1 LVPRLYPFL
10 RHTITSVRS
19 AVLRALL
26 TFLNVQGD
34 GTKGWVDGKVLRLV
48 FQNLLVER
56 NEAVL
61 SLSLQVWTALI
72 TELAKDSPT
81 RFAQQF
87 GPHLDPL
94 LTLLTTPIG
103 ISRHPCPMDPSLFIR
118 PSGQTLVL
126 PGIVVPP
133 RGPSPSQVPTQEP
146 ERKRR
151 RKSEKKEEPVS
162 AGHNVDGHMIQGD
175 VDLVGLE
182 TIIKTKIAGAT
193 AMGLAMSLWPKEGV
207 LVVFQ
212 PRIIPHLKSPYASTQ
227 LVVAMTVE
235 EYSKAHKEPNPLKS
249 VFLEALIDVL
259 NSDRPAFYRDL
270 VSYMQ
275 IVRSQCQALLNAF
288 KYDGKVAASKI
299 PTIAVVVQ
307 GDVDAGPDA
316 FGIDKAERIINEDF
330 TRLKKGMMSAQKLLS
345 SQALTDARSSAVHAI
360 EEAKTAKAHRDA
372 RILAAAA
379 SAYIASRELPKKLNT
394 IIRGVIESVKTEEN
408 FDLQKRSALSVASL
422 VGLCSRTNR
431 TVVSDK
437 VTKNLISFLCVDT
450 SEVPIFHV
458 NSGLRDSIL
467 SLRKEEDRR
476 EHADQATFEREAR
489 EAAVKRRGAK
499 EALEQ
504 LAKTFGAGL
513 FTSVPKIRDCI
524 EAPLHTAFSGDLP
537 SNITQADVTLGQE
550 VVDGLSTLRALI
562 PKFHQDLHPT
572 IIRLVPLIIKALQST
587 FSVLRYAAAKCFAT
601 ICSVITVEGMTALV
615 ESVLPMIGNALDL
628 QCRQG
633 AVECVY
639 HLIHVMEEDILPYVV
654 FLIVP
659 ILGRMS
665 DSDNDI
671 RLIATTTFATLVK
684 LVPLEAGIPDP
695 PGLSEELLKGR
706 DRERKFIAQMLDVHK
721 VEPFELPV
729 AIKADLRSYQ
739 QEGVNWLAFLNKYHL
754 HGILCDGKSSL

>member
-1 LVPRLYPFL
+1 
-10 RHTITSVRS
+10 
-19 AVLRALL
+19 
-26 TFLNVQGD
+26 
-34 GTKGWVDGKVLRLV
+34 V

-61 SLSLQVWTALI
+61 SFSLQVWSALI
-72 TELAKDSPT
+72 NELANDSSK
-81 RFAQQF
+81 RFADEF
-87 GPHLDPL
+87 GPHVEPL
-94 LTLLTTPIG
+94 LTLLATPIG
-103 ISRHPCPMDPSLFIR
+103 VSRHPFPMDPSLFIR
-118 PSGQTLVL
+118 PSGQTLEL
-126 PGIVVPP
+126 PGIAAPA
-133 RGPSPSQVPTQEP
+133 RGPSPSVANALEP

-162 AGHNVDGHMIQGD
+162 TGHNVDGHMIQGD
-175 VDLVGLE
+175 IDLVGFE
-182 TIIKTKIAGAT
+182 TIIKAKIAAST
-193 AMGLAMSLWPKEGV
+193 AFGQAMSLWPKEDTMNT
-207 LVVFQ
+207 FQ
-212 PRIIPHLKSPYASTQ
+212 PRILPYLKSPHASTQ
-227 LVVAMTVE
+227 LVAAMIVE
-235 EYSKAHKEPNPLKS
+235 EYSKDCKDSTALKTA
-249 VFLEALIDVL
+249 FLEALLDAL
-259 NSDRPAFYRDL
+259 TSERPLFYRDL

-288 KYDGKVAASKI
+288 KYEGKIAASKI

-307 GDVDAGPDA
+307 GDADAGPDA
-316 FGIDKAERIINEDF
+316 FSLDKAEKIVNEDF
-330 TRLKKGMMSAQKLLS
+330 ARLKKGMMSAQKLLS
-345 SQALTDARSSAVHAI
+345 SQALADARSSAATAI
-360 EEAKTAKAHRDA
+360 EEAKAAKVQRDA

-379 SAYIASRELPKKLNT
+379 GAYIASGDLPKKLNN

-408 FDLQKRSALSVASL
+408 ADLQKRSALSVAAL
-422 VGLCSRTNR
+422 VSLCSSTGRTA
-431 TVVSDK
+431 VSDK

-450 SEVPIFHV
+450 SEVPIFNV
-458 NSGLRDSIL
+458 NQGLTDNIL

-476 EHADQATFEREAR
+476 EHADQVTFEREAR
-489 EAAVKRRGAK
+489 EARIKRRGAK

-504 LAKTFGAGL
+504 LAKTFGADL
-513 FTSVPKIRDCI
+513 FAGVPKIRDCI
-524 EAPLHTAFSGDLP
+524 ETPLYTAFSGRLP
-537 SNITQADVTLGQE
+537 DDITAPGNLLGQE
-550 VVDGLSTLRALI
+550 VVDGLSTLRALF
-562 PKFHQDLHPT
+562 PKFHKDLHVAV
-572 IIRLVPLIIKALQST
+572 IQLFPLIIKALHSS
-587 FSVLRYAAAKCFAT
+587 FSVFRYAAAKCFAT
-601 ICSVITVEGMTALV
+601 ICSVISVEGMTSLV
-615 ESVLPMIGNALDL
+615 ENILPMIGNAGDL
-628 QCRQG
+628 RCRQG

-729 AIKADLRSYQ
+729 AIKAQLRSYQ

-754 HGILCDGKSSL
+754 HGILCDGMHCVS

>member
-1 LVPRLYPFL
+1 M
-10 RHTITSVRS
+10 
-19 AVLRALL
+19 
-26 TFLNVQGD
+26 
-34 GTKGWVDGKVLRLV
+34 DGKVLRLV

-72 TELAKDSPT
+72 TELAKDDPT
-81 RFAQQF
+81 RFASEF
-87 GPHLDPL
+87 APHLDPL
-94 LTLLTTPIG
+94 LVLLTTPIG
-103 ISRHPCPMDPSLFIR
+103 VSRHPYPMDPSLFIR

-126 PGIVVPP
+126 PGITVPP
-133 RGPSPSQVPTQEP
+133 RGPSPAQPLAQEP

-175 VDLVGLE
+175 VDLVGSE

-193 AMGLAMSLWPKEGV
+193 AMGQAMSLWPRDKA
-207 LVVFQ
+207 LDVFK

-227 LVVAMTVE
+227 LVAAMTVE
-235 EYSKAHKEPNPLKS
+235 EYSKDCKGSSPLKT
-249 VFLEALIDVL
+249 VFLEELYDVL
-259 NSDRPAFYRDL
+259 NSERPAFYRDL
-270 VSYMQ
+270 VSFMQ
-275 IVRSQCQALLNAF
+275 IVRSQCQALLNSF
-288 KYDGKVAASKI
+288 KYDGKVQASKI

-307 GDVDAGPDA
+307 GDADAGPDA
-316 FGIDKAERIINEDF
+316 FGIDKAEKIVNEDF

-345 SQALTDARSSAVHAI
+345 SQALTDARSTAVQAI

-379 SAYIASRELPKKLNT
+379 SAYIASGELPKKLNN

-408 FDLQKRSALSVASL
+408 FDLQKRSAQSVASL
-422 VGLCSRTNR
+422 VELCATTGR
-431 TVVSDK
+431 TVVGDK
-437 VTKNLISFLCVDT
+437 VTKNLINFLCVDT
-450 SEVPIFHV
+450 SEVPIFQV
-458 NSGLRDSIL
+458 NCGLKDSIL

-476 EHADQATFEREAR
+476 EHADQAQYDREQREAR
-489 EAAVKRRGAK
+489 IKRRGAK

-504 LAKTFGAGL
+504 LARTFGADL
-513 FTSVPKIRDCI
+513 FTGVPKIRACI
-524 EAPLHTAFSGDLP
+524 EGPLHSAFGGELPGD
-537 SNITQADVTLGQE
+537 ITDPGNELGQE
-550 VVDGLSTLRALI
+550 VVDGLSTLRALL
-562 PKFHQDLHPT
+562 PKFHKDLHPSVVQ
-572 IIRLVPLIIKALQST
+572 LFPLIIKALQST

-615 ESVLPMIGNALDL
+615 ESILPMIGNALDL

-633 AVECVY
+633 AVECIY

-695 PGLSEELLKGR
+695 PGLSQELLKGR

-721 VEPFELPV
+721 VESFDLPV
-729 AIKADLRSYQ
+729 TIKADLRSYQ

-754 HGILCDGKSSL
+754 HGILCDGMFFPVFVYS

>member
-1 LVPRLYPFL
+1 M
-10 RHTITSVRS
+10 
-19 AVLRALL
+19 RALL
-26 TFLNVQGD
+26 TFLHVQGD

-56 NEAVL
+56 SEAVL

-72 TELAKDSPT
+72 TELAKDSPV
-81 RFAQQF
+81 RFSQEF
-87 GPHLDPL
+87 VPHLDPL

-103 ISRHPCPMDPSLFIR
+103 VSRHPFPMDPSLFVR

-126 PGIVVPP
+126 PGIVVPA
-133 RGPSPSQVPTQEP
+133 RGPSPPSSSSLSLSSAQEP

-151 RKSEKKEEPVS
+151 RKSEKKEEQLSSSV
-162 AGHNVDGHMIQGD
+162 GHNIDGHMIQGD
-175 VDLVGLE
+175 IDLVGFE
-182 TIIKTKIAGAT
+182 TIVKTRIAAAT
-193 AMGLAMSLWPKEGV
+193 AMGLAMSLWPKDG
-207 LVVFQ
+207 LLTVFG
-212 PRIIPHLKSPYASTQ
+212 PRIAAHSHSPYASTQ
-227 LVVAMTVE
+227 LIVAMVIE
-235 EYSKAHKEPNPLKS
+235 EYFKACRDPSPTLKAA
-249 VFLEALIDVL
+249 FLEALLAVL
-259 NSDRPAFYRDL
+259 NSDRPPFYRDL
-270 VSYMQ
+270 VSYMH
-275 IVRSQCQALLNAF
+275 IVRSQCQALLNTF
-288 KYDGKVAASKI
+288 KYEGKVLAPKI
-299 PTIAVVVQ
+299 PTIAVIVQ
-307 GDVDAGPDA
+307 GDADAGPDA
-316 FGIDKAERIINEDF
+316 FSIQKAEKIVNEDF

-345 SQALTDARSSAVHAI
+345 SQALGDARASAVHAI
-360 EEAKTAKAHRDA
+360 EEAAAAKAHRDA

-379 SAYIASRELPKKLNT
+379 SAHIASGDLPKKLNNV
-394 IIRGVIESVKTEEN
+394 IRGVIESVKTEDN
-408 FDLQKRSALSVASL
+408 MDLQKRSALSVASL
-422 VGLCSRTNR
+422 VGLCSETNR
-431 TVVSDK
+431 AGVSDK

-458 NSGLRDSIL
+458 NSSLRDSIL

-476 EHADQATFEREAR
+476 EHADQAAFEKEAR
-489 EAAVKRRGAK
+489 EARIKRRGAK

-504 LAKTFGAGL
+504 LAKMFGADL
-513 FTSVPKIRDCI
+513 FDKVPKIRDCVQ
-524 EAPLHTAFSGDLP
+524 APLHLAFAGELP
-537 SNITQADVTLGQE
+537 DHITQADVMLGQE
-550 VVDGLSTLRALI
+550 VVDGLSTLRALL
-562 PKFHQDLHPT
+562 PKFHRDLHPT
-572 IIRLVPLIIKALQST
+572 IIQLFPLIIKALQST

-601 ICSVITVEGMTALV
+601 ICSVITAEGMTALV
-615 ESVLPMIGNALDL
+615 ESILPMIGNALDL

-729 AIKADLRSYQ
+729 AIRADLRSYQ

-754 HGILCDGKSSL
+754 HGILCDGRFPPPPGMNAN